1 MKLQGHF
8 LIALY
13 TVFFINIRNAF
24 MTVDKRMGMTE
35 IDKRRIKKKTTKR
48 FKTLDSPAG
57 IASCFGY
64 KGGTLKITIIKDMQG
79 LRNQWQEATT
89 KNPEGGLTKE
99 DSSRKWI
106 QERLR
111 EVLASAMS
119 GM

>member
-1 MKLQGHF
+1 
-8 LIALY
+8 
-13 TVFFINIRNAF
+13 
-24 MTVDKRMGMTE
+24 
-35 IDKRRIKKKTTKR
+35 
-48 FKTLDSPAG
+48 
-57 IASCFGY
+57 
-64 KGGTLKITIIKDMQG
+64 MQG

-111 EVLASAMS
+111 EVLASEMS